1 MAMRTAL
8 ICIGLLLGG
17 CNMVVTKTP
26 LFSKADTAGEAQ
38 LRPGLWR
45 ETPQDPCDFD
55 ETKPFAEW
63 PGCANGF
70 IVKDGQVGGYNTD
83 ADGKKTWTSSDLV
96 VAGGEPRVIQVLLK
110 DLGVKGLGELPFG
123 PMYLYMAAHPT
134 KTDDQGRIVAYT
146 AWPILCGPP
155 PPPDAKGPDGKA
167 MRMGTLKPLPG
178 LTMDKDDNNCTTSS
192 QAVVEAAAKASA
204 QWQQT
209 NTTSEDHWVRD
220 GTR

>member
-1 MAMRTAL
+1 MRLILAL
-8 ICIGLLLGG
+8 TGLLLLGA

-26 LFSKADTAGEAQ
+26 LFSKADTVGEAQ
-38 LRPGLWR
+38 LRPGVWR
-45 ETPQDPCDFD
+45 ETPRDPCDFD
-55 ETKPFAEW
+55 ETKPFIDW

-70 IVKDGQVGGYNTD
+70 IVTDGQVGGYNTD
-83 ADGKKTWTSSDLV
+83 ANGKKTWSSSDLL

-110 DLGVKGLGELPFG
+110 DLGVKGLGDLPFG
-123 PMYLYMAAHPT
+123 PMYLYVAARPT
-134 KTDDQGRIVAYT
+134 KIDARIVAYT

-192 QAVVEAAAKASA
+192 QAVVRAAAKASV
-204 QWQQT
+204 QWQDA
-209 NTTSEDHWVRD
+209 NATTEDHWIRD
-220 GTR
+220 GDR